1 MTYTTVSPLNAILT
15 LKYLYANVCNLLRMC
30 IFVALDHLRDAIAR
44 WTVEEQGARQ
54 RALQGVFQLYR
65 AVRIYF
71 NCNDLSFLLYSL
83 AVTSLAREG
92 VAPQFTA
99 VLFVLLVTFFEC

>member
-15 LKYLYANVCNLLRMC
+15 LKYSYANVCNLLRMR

-54 RALQGVFQLYR
+54 RALQGVFSTLQGCTDIFHLQR
-65 AVRIYF
+65 LII
-71 NCNDLSFLLYSL
+71 
-83 AVTSLAREG
+83 
-92 VAPQFTA
+92 FT
-99 VLFVLLVTFFEC
+99 V